1 MAKNTKGTAA
11 AQEVAAP
18 ATQTAAVGTN
28 TAPVTTFRIAKKNPP
43 KVRVAKE
50 KVEKEPKR
58 LTGTL
63 AMIAMVSYNH
73 WRQFVNVGINGEDES
88 VMPLATFRKAEG
100 ALKHKTKDGQ
110 IVDTKWGGYIAVKP
124 ENVEV
129 VSTMLNNFVASQ
141 SELPEAERA
150 VSMWQMLETP
160 FNVTPERKPRAK
172 KETAEA
178 TAEVAAETAETAE
191 VAEA

>member
-1 MAKNTKGTAA
+1 MSKNTQGTAA
-11 AQEVAAP
+11 AQEAAAP
-18 ATQTAAVGTN
+18 KTTQTAAVGIN

-43 KVRVAKE
+43 KVRVTKE
-50 KVEKEPKR
+50 KVQKEPKR

-73 WRQFVNVGINGEDES
+73 WRQFVNVGINGEDEN
-88 VMPLATFRKAEG
+88 VLPLAAFRKAEG

-124 ENVEV
+124 ENVV
-129 VSTMLNNFVASQ
+129 LVSTMLNNFVASQ
-141 SELPEAERA
+141 SELPEVERTIA
-150 VSMWQMLETP
+150 MWQMLETP

-172 KETAEA
+172 KET
-178 TAEVAAETAETAE
+178 TETV